1 MPRSDQ
7 TARTYF
13 RCLGQMMNGS
23 NVLNLELS
31 KGKIKRTR
39 KVIKCEI
46 RSLGRTFCSIKKSDQ
61 NEHSQPTSS

>member
-1 MPRSDQ
+1 
-7 TARTYF
+7 
-13 RCLGQMMNGS
+13 MNGS

-46 RSLGRTFCSIKKSDQ
+46 RSLSRTFCSIKKSDQ